1 MTASPDYSG
10 LLYRALL
17 LLLSLVVLL
26 GMGTYMHGA
35 WNLVDEAVCGVIVAA
50 SWFCSRP
57 KDNGFRSSPG
67 PSDRRSSLEA
77 FSFWWHQKRIY
88 FPCEVVAVVAA
99 VTTAAFFDPW
109 STNEVVVVGGLV
121 ILPQILNLPYI
132 RWYRRITEP
141 VDGDYSNRCCKCG
154 EFGHKCASEK
164 GYCPFEVQ
172 QGEYIPS

>member
-1 MTASPDYSG
+1 MGLAISKMTHSPDYSG

-17 LLLSLVVLL
+17 LLLILVVLL

-57 KDNGFRSSPG
+57 KSNGFRNSTAF
-67 PSDRRSSLEA
+67 DRISSLEA
-77 FSFWWHQKRIY
+77 WSGWWHETRVH

-99 VTTAAFFDPW
+99 VITAAFFEPW

-132 RWYRRITEP
+132 IWYRR
-141 VDGDYSNRCCKCG
+141 K
-154 EFGHKCASEK
+154 
-164 GYCPFEVQ
+164 
-172 QGEYIPS
+172 